1 MQSIR
6 GRQKSQSQRKR
17 HDDRSRGYRD
27 VTWRK
32 TSPVALK
39 MEEGTISQGVQEPRK
54 PGKGKRQS
62 VPKSLQKE
70 HSLDGAFMLA
80 Q

>member
-1 MQSIR
+1 
-6 GRQKSQSQRKR
+6 
-17 HDDRSRGYRD
+17 
-27 VTWRK
+27 
-32 TSPVALK
+32 
-39 MEEGTISQGVQEPRK
+39 MEEGTISQGVQEPHK